1 MGPYPAKFASSGRC
15 RVTKLAPSEIT
26 PVRIASTHIK
36 RLPRKKNVPST
47 QMSTNN
53 LKRKGKRLRRKKK
66 TVFQKVYELG
76 KYDGV
81 DL

>member
-1 MGPYPAKFASSGRC
+1 
-15 RVTKLAPSEIT
+15 
-26 PVRIASTHIK
+26 
-36 RLPRKKNVPST
+36 
-47 QMSTNN
+47 MSTNN
-53 LKRKGKRLRRKKK
+53 LKRKGKHLRRKKE